1 MLHHPEPAA
10 AATSTPSVAWPNP
23 RATTTPV
30 ASNDIATALASSPI
44 HLGAGVRVSEVM
56 CRTGEDDRAS
66 EAASE
71 AATEHAQVVTAAHHV
86 VLPRDGALLCS
97 TRRER
102 VARMMLVDPAM
113 ALLVAPGQR
122 VSVRNATSGDH
133 ALTVVTVTPAL
144 LDLAGENALGVCHTG
159 FGAIVLSPA
168 AMLDAQRVRTLAA
181 MIRELRPW
189 HPETASATL
198 AAATVALMR
207 HFVPTHDRAAI
218 TTGVRRS
225 MSRTAR
231 ATDTI
236 RSILAA
242 EPGAQHT
249 LDSVSARVGISPF
262 HLARVFHARTG
273 FSIHQYLLRVRM
285 ARALL
290 ALGDGE
296 TSLSRLALTL
306 GFCSHSH
313 FATTFRRHFGV
324 SPRDVRAMLRER
336 PTEPRPLDR
345 CACAD

>member
-1 MLHHPEPAA
+1 MPHHPDPAA
-10 AATSTPSVAWPNP
+10 AATSTPSVAWRNP
-23 RATTTPV
+23 RATAIPV

-44 HLGAGVRVSEVM
+44 QMGASVHVSEVM
-56 CRTGEDDRAS
+56 CRIGMDDRAS
-66 EAASE
+66 DHASE
-71 AATEHAQVVTAAHHV
+71 QAQVVCAAHHV

-102 VARMMLVDPAM
+102 VARMVVDPAM
-113 ALLVAPGQR
+113 ALLVALGQR
-122 VSVRNATSGDH
+122 VSIRNATSGDH

-144 LDLAGENALGVCHTG
+144 LDLGGENALGVCHTG